1 MVVMKQYIDLSLI
14 DNQKLVAQDWVIY
27 RERIII
33 NEELRYQIELFYHQY
48 QNGILTNAE
57 FYNNTLILL
66 QQEYKSVKN

>member
-33 NEELRYQIELFYHQY
+33 NEELRYQIEQFFYQY
-48 QNGILTNAE
+48 QDGILVKAE
-57 FYNNTLILL
+57 FYYNTLILL
-66 QQEYKSVKN
+66 QLEYKSIKN